1 MMWVGLVVAAL
12 AAALS
17 SRKKTPEA
25 AGPNDGPV
33 SPGAPLPGVPGAVV
47 PGEVRPAV
55 RLDGDALRRAAVS
68 IAREAV
74 HGGPKLGDPMF
85 EQVTEGRASWPG
97 YSACADLPQY
107 MWARLGLSLP
117 KLDNRGPHFEP
128 SLAITKIVSRTGDAY
143 VPADSGA
150 MPQPGDV
157 PFWAELVKTTV
168 REHVGVLISPVLPS
182 ADGWRFRTADYGQ
195 RGGPENKPSAAER
208 DRVMRREGGL
218 LVLPDGRSLRG
229 WVDLVRLAQL
239 ARGEQGPR
247 PEMLRDPFA
256 PVRVAGEAGWQD
268 YPFAIAWRWNG
279 AQWERFPPRPRYGRD
294 VWPTA
299 AALRGMLTSLVSMAN
314 DRGTWWM
321 VERAR
326 SDGRR
331 KTQIQGT
338 AETVRDAL
346 R

>member
-17 SRKKTPEA
+17 RKKTPEA
-25 AGPNDGPV
+25 AGPNDGPAR
-33 SPGAPLPGVPGAVV
+33 PGAPLPGVPGAV
-47 PGEVRPAV
+47 PGEVVRPV
-55 RLDGDALRRAAVS
+55 RLDGEALRRAAVGVALS
-68 IAREAV
+68 AV
-74 HGGPKLGDPMF
+74 HGNPKLGDPVF

-107 MWARLGLSLP
+107 VWERLGLLSSMP
-117 KLDNRGPHFEP
+117 ALDNRGAHFEP
-128 SLAITKIVSRTGDAY
+128 SLAMTKIVSRTGDAY
-143 VPADSGA
+143 IPADSGA
-150 MPQPGDV
+150 MPQPGDAL
-157 PFWAELVKTTV
+157 FWAEMPVKTTV

-182 ADGWRFRTADYGQ
+182 ADGWRFQTADYGQ
-195 RGGPENKPSAAER
+195 RGENNKPSAAQR

-247 PEMLRDPFA
+247 PELLRDPFA
-256 PVRVAGEAGWQD
+256 PVRVAGEAGWHD
-268 YPFAIAWRWNG
+268 YPYAIAWRWNG
-279 AQWERFPPRPRYGRD
+279 NAWERFPPRPNYGRD

-326 SDGRR
+326 ADGRR
-331 KTQIQGT
+331 RTQIQGT